1 MTIKKLSH
9 EEYKELTER
18 VNCLECSDG
27 LKLFCMRLSHTL
39 RRIMLES
46 DTHEDQVSKLH
57 KFIDSVEYVL
67 KEYPD
72 MKLK

>member
-1 MTIKKLSH
+1 MPIKKLSN
-9 EEYKELTER
+9 EEYEELTER
-18 VNCLECSDG
+18 VNSLGCSDE

-39 RRIMLES
+39 RRLAFEN

>member
-1 MTIKKLSH
+1 MTIRNLSN
-9 EEYKELTER
+9 EEYKGLTDR
-18 VNCLECSDG
+18 VNNLECSDG
-27 LKLFCMRLSHTL
+27 LKVFCIRLSHTL
-39 RRIMLES
+39 RRLMIKN

-72 MKLK
+72 TKLK

>member
-1 MTIKKLSH
+1 MSIKKLSN
-9 EEYKELTER
+9 EEYKELTSR
-18 VNCLECSDG
+18 VNNLECSDG

-39 RRIMLES
+39 RRLVFEN